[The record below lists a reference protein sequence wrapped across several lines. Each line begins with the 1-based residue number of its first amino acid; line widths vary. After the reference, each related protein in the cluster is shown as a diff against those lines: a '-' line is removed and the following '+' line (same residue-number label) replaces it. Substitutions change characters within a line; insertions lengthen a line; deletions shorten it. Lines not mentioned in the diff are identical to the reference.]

1 MEVLIYSIWG
11 IYEAGVINMR
21 KEQTYEN
28 TMAPNE
34 KEMEK
39 LNKEMEQ
46 LKENKTDRERDPK
59 QHKNNHKNEKE

>member
-1 MEVLIYSIWG
+1 MS
-11 IYEAGVINMR
+11 

-39 LNKEMEQ
+39 LAKEMEQ
-46 LKENKTDRERDPK
+46 LKENKTDRERSPK
-59 QHKNNHKNEKE
+59 QHKNNMDNEKE